1 MAQRSQSSPLGFSV
15 RVPDLL
21 CSLLERVYGFVQ
33 HHSALSRIAVSAPA
47 ADAALALSPRSRCVC
62 VQRRK
67 PANIYS
73 GPRLLSWCLV
83 LFSDSVCLEIPARV
97 SSLAPASRCDC
108 NLPET
113 PFPWPASG
121 DPWRYGTSLAR
132 SMGLARGLC
141 SRGHAQSAGHQHSP
155 FLHCPRTADSSTGT
169 AAPHVDVVAGFEVA
183 LGASGNLADRRFGGY
198 VPGHCRLGVSK
209 LFSI

>member
-1 MAQRSQSSPLGFSV
+1 MAQRSQSNPLGFSV
-15 RVPDLL
+15 RVPHLL

-47 ADAALALSPRSRCVC
+47 TDAALALSPWSRCVC
-62 VQRRK
+62 IQRRK
-67 PANIYS
+67 PANVYS
-73 GPRLLSWCLV
+73 GPRLSSWRLV
-83 LFSDSVCLEIPARV
+83 LFSGSVHLHISSRV

-108 NLPET
+108 NFPET

-132 SMGLARGLC
+132 HMGLARGLC
-141 SRGHAQSAGHQHSP
+141 GCRHAQSAGHQHSP

-169 AAPHVDVVAGFEVA
+169 AAPHVDILAGF
-183 LGASGNLADRRFGGY
+183 
-198 VPGHCRLGVSK
+198 
-209 LFSI
+209 